1 MEKSQTKTLPYLTKL
16 YQACLYGKVKVI
28 GLQVL
33 QENNDLQLA
42 NQSACYIGYK
52 NKSFNSNEKTLHITN
67 LQFFIDDH
75 FADSAVH
82 HRRRQIKHF
91 SQRIQTANKDGK

>member
-1 MEKSQTKTLPYLTKL
+1 M
-16 YQACLYGKVKVI
+16 VI

-33 QENNDLQLA
+33 QDNNALHLA
-42 NQSACYIGYK
+42 NQSACYIGYE
-52 NKSFNSNEKTLHITN
+52 NKSYNSNKKRSNITN

-91 SQRIQTANKDGK
+91 SQRIQATKKDNK